1 MVPSRDGA
9 VYLVLNDFGK
19 FGQAYRETDRTQAGL
34 QTDSSTSFLHIS
46 ETDCMAGH
54 IGFEL

>member
-1 MVPSRDGA
+1 MPTTTTPPPVPSRDGA

-34 QTDSSTSFLHIS
+34 QTVVANLL
-46 ETDCMAGH
+46 AGP
-54 IGFEL
+54 G